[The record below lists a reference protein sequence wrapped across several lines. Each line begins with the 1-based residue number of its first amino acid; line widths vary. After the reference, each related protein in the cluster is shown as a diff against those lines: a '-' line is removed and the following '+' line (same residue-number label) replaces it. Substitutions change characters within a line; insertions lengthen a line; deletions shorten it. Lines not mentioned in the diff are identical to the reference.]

1 MDITSASSVSAAAS
15 ALSSAQTGDAVGTAV
30 LKKALDLQ
38 AQSAAQ
44 LLDALPKPAQYN
56 NPPNMGRSVDTFV

>member
-1 MDITSASSVSAAAS
+1 MDLTAIGSLSS
-15 ALSSAQTGDAVGTAV
+15 ALSQAQTGDAVNTLV

-44 LLDALPKPAQYN
+44 LVEALPEVPS
-56 NPPNMGRSVDTFV
+56 NPPNLGNGVDVTA